1 MMPHSDGEAP
11 ASGVY
16 CCEVVLFL
24 FFLRRDGC
32 FMVSINSDDHVSS
45 LHLVLKC
52 CLRWIGCT
60 FSRSALSRSDHHQR
74 TKDNTRG
81 GEGSIN
87 LLDRERKELRC

>member
-1 MMPHSDGEAP
+1 MKPHSEDEAP

-16 CCEVVLFL
+16 CCEVVVILL
-24 FFLRRDGC
+24 FLRRDGC
-32 FMVSINSDDHVSS
+32 FIVSINSDDHVSS
-45 LHLVLKC
+45 LRWVLKC
-52 CLRWIGCT
+52 

-87 LLDRERKELRC
+87 LLDRERKESRC